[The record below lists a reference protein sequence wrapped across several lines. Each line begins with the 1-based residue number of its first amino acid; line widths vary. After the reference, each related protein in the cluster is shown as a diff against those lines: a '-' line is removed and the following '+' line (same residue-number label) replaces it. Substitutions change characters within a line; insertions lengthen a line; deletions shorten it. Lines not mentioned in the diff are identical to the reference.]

1 MERTNQLME
10 EYKILRSEILY
21 FMNKDTSLL
30 TCLFSGV
37 TAVLFF
43 ALKENI
49 IEGCLLSYLIIIPI
63 CSKLA
68 YHQKQMAKI
77 ATYSLLFLENELEVK
92 WETRIK
98 KLSELESR
106 CKNSK
111 FLKFSECPMM
121 AFATVLVYGYLV
133 VKNELW
139 KKCIVIFGIELF
151 LMFILFVV
159 VLGISKRIYK
169 IKDYRIAYENQMKM
183 ID

>member
-1 MERTNQLME
+1 MERTNQLVE

-49 IEGCLLSYLIIIPI
+49 VEGCLLSYLIIIPI

-68 YHQKQMAKI
+68 YHQKEMAKI
-77 ATYSLLFLENELEVK
+77 ATYISLFLENELDIK

-98 KLSELESR
+98 KLSEKEGR
-106 CKNSK
+106 PKTGK
-111 FLKFSECPMM
+111 ILKFSECSMM
-121 AFATVLVYGYLV
+121 ACATVLVYGYLV
-133 VKNELW
+133 IKNQMWE
-139 KKCIVIFGIELF
+139 KYIVTFWIELF
-151 LMFILFVV
+151 LVIILTVV
-159 VLGISKRIYK
+159 VLYISRRIYK
-169 IKDYRIAYENQMKM
+169 IKEYRCAYEEQMEM